1 MIEKHTASHEQ
12 GAETKINDA
21 EAKALQNEVLKN
33 AEKAAAEAKNHH
45 QEKLDEIR
53 NEIEQSSTATE
64 ALASEAAS
72 TDEPETAG
80 TYWNSKEYREI
91 AFKQFMGRVQKH
103 LNGPERAASKIFH
116 QPIIERASEVGSKTV
131 ARPSGVLMGSI
142 FSFVISLG
150 TYVLAKYNSYDMSYS
165 VFIMSFIG
173 GFLLGVLVEFL
184 YRGFKLLLSRD

>member
-1 MIEKHTASHEQ
+1 MIEKHNATHEH
-12 GAETKINDA
+12 GAEDQINSA
-21 EAKALQNEVLKN
+21 EMKARQNEILEN
-33 AEKAAAEAKNHH
+33 AKKEASEARNLN
-45 QEKLDEIR
+45 QEKLDDIRKEID
-53 NEIEQSSTATE
+53 QTANTTE
-64 ALASEAAS
+64 MLASETKA
-72 TDEPETAG
+72 TEEPEAAN
-80 TYWNSKEYREI
+80 TYWNSQEYRDL
-91 AFKQFMGRVQKH
+91 AFKQFMGKVRKN
-103 LNGPERAASKIFH
+103 LSAPEKVASKVFH
-116 QPIIERASEVGSKTV
+116 QPVIEKASEIGSKTI